1 MLASALLPAFYDL
14 ELAAA
19 SDMHLVLFRPL
30 HLRLV
35 EHDLCYLEESLIEVS
50 RRFFPARF
58 FMICDGPGLFPTYT
72 QFVVFTIEPCEMPLA
87 S

>member
-1 MLASALLPAFYDL
+1 MPAQEHHTNTPFGLPISLVAYLRRSWFLLPAFYDL

-35 EHDLCYLEESLIEVS
+35 QHDLCYLEESLIEVS

-58 FMICDGPGLFPTYT
+58 FM
-72 QFVVFTIEPCEMPLA
+72 
-87 S
+87 